1 MADIHRDVII
11 VGGGFGGYYAAHE
24 LTTHGVNVT
33 LFDTSGKQT
42 FQPLLYQAATG
53 LIDPDTLEFNF
64 ARMDKVS
71 AIADQVVAVDLENRE
86 VTTAKGEQ
94 ASADYLVLATG
105 ATVNFYGIPGA
116 ADHTYPLYTGVNAR
130 AIKAR
135 LQELGPTVAGPIQI
149 VVVGAGATGVEISGA
164 LIDVVTEVLPR
175 TFPELESR
183 SIDLHLVDQGDA
195 PLAAMAVES
204 QQFAA
209 EKLSDA
215 GVHLH
220 FGHSVAEVTE
230 SEVRFDDG
238 SSLPTHLTIWA
249 GGLSVSGP
257 AMDPEPKRG
266 HGGRYQVDDTLRLPG
281 CKQVFC
287 VGDAAISDKNPLPQL
302 GSVAKQQ
309 GTHVGRAIRRQRK
322 GKEPGTFRYRDMGD
336 MAMVRYNA
344 AVVEMGKQHH
354 VVTGTPAFIMW
365 LGLHA
370 YLLPGERHRVE
381 AVRDWMH
388 TLRTGKSNYL
398 GS

>member
-24 LTTHGVNVT
+24 LTSHDIPVSLIDTH
-33 LFDTSGKQT
+33 GKQT

-53 LIDPDTLEFNF
+53 LIDPDTLDFSF
-64 ARMDKVS
+64 ARMDKVT
-71 AIADQVVAVDLENRE
+71 AIADRVVAVDLANRE
-86 VTTAKGEQ
+86 VTTANGEQ
-94 ASADYLVLATG
+94 ASADHLVLATG

-116 ADHTYPLYTGVNAR
+116 AEHSYPLYTGAHAR

-164 LIDVVTEVLPR
+164 LTDVVTKVLPR
-175 TFPELESR
+175 TFPELDSR
-183 SIDLHLVDQGDA
+183 SINLHLVDQGEA
-195 PLAAMAVES
+195 PLAAMAAES

-209 EKLSDA
+209 EELSEA
-215 GVHLH
+215 GVQLH
-220 FGHSVAEVTE
+220 FGHSVSEVTE
-230 SEVRFDDG
+230 SEVRFEDD
-238 SSLPTHLTIWA
+238 SSLPSHLTIWA

-266 HGGRYQVDDTLRLPG
+266 HGGRYQVDESLRLPG
-281 CKQVFC
+281 FDNVFC
-287 VGDAAISDKNPLPQL
+287 VGDAAISTEHPLPQL

-322 GKEPGTFRYRDMGD
+322 GNDPGAFRYRDMGD
-336 MAMVRYNA
+336 MAMVRHNA
-344 AVVEMGKQHH
+344 AVVEIGKQHH
-354 VVTGTPAFIMW
+354 VVTGTPAFFMW